1 MRRPS
6 PRQSAQGF
14 GIISPVPL
22 QREQATLVTT
32 CPSSDWRTRR
42 SSPAPWQSTQVT
54 GSVPGAVP
62 RPVARGAGGRQ
73 ADRDLLAAAEDGLG
87 ELELEAHLGVGARL
101 GAPPAAAAAPA
112 HLAEERLE
120 DVAQAALEAEAAHAG
135 RLARRRRPRARSGRS
150 GRRRSGSRR
159 TS

>member
-6 PRQSAQGF
+6 PRQSAHGL

-42 SSPAPWQSTQVT
+42 SSPVPWQSMQVT
-54 GSVPGAVP
+54 GSVPGGRAP
-62 RPVARGAGGRQ
+62 ALAGGAGGRQ
-73 ADRDLLAAAEDGLG
+73 ADRDLLAAAEHGLG
-87 ELELEAHLGVGARL
+87 ELELEPHLGVGADL
-101 GAPPAAAAAPA
+101 GAAPAAAGPA

-120 DVAQAALEAEAAHAG
+120 DVAQAALEAEAA
-135 RLARRRRPRARSGRS
+135 RRRRAATPKTPSGPKRS
-150 GRRRSGSRR
+150 
-159 TS
+159 